1 MFLFPMGP
9 SKVNDSNPRAGKIA
23 AMFNRLKKLWP
34 RSLLWRT
41 FLLVAL
47 LMLLSVA
54 AWFAIFH
61 SYEREP
67 RAQQLAQTLVSVA
80 NLTRAAL
87 ISARVDARPEL
98 IRDLSDHEGI
108 HLYPAEVDD
117 QIKPLPDN
125 AFLQRVETLV
135 KSSLGPNTRLAR
147 EREGEEALFISFRI
161 DDTADGEYWLA
172 LPSDRLA
179 RVLPLSWIGW
189 SAAALLLSLLGAWL
203 IVFRITRPLKLL
215 EHAAKKVGAGQTPPH
230 LPEHGPTEVA
240 TVSHAFNQMSADL
253 IQLDQD
259 RALILAGIS
268 HDLRTPLTRLR
279 MGIEM
284 TTDGAMRE
292 GMVADVEEM
301 DKTIGQFLDFARV
314 DSGETLSEINL
325 GALLTELATQYQRR
339 GFTVIAIPPTLN
351 SEKFKTFTLGQPQA
365 LRRAVGNLID
375 NALRYA
381 GQEQPIELTLT
392 RAERMLIIDVS
403 DRGPGIPE
411 DAVERMKRPFTRL
424 DSARSNATGAGL
436 GLAIVDRII
445 RTHNGRLDLL
455 PRSPNGL
462 IARITLPGS

>member
-1 MFLFPMGP
+1 
-9 SKVNDSNPRAGKIA
+9 
-23 AMFNRLKKLWP
+23 MFNLLKNLWP

-67 RAQQLAQTLVSVA
+67 RARQLAQTLVSVA

-108 HLYPAEVDD
+108 HLYPAEVND

-125 AFLQRVETLV
+125 AFLQRVEELV
-135 KSSLGPNTRLAR
+135 KSSLGPSTRLTL

-161 DDTADGEYWLA
+161 DNTADSEYWLA

-179 RVLPLSWIGW
+179 RVLPVSWIGW

-230 LPEHGPTEVA
+230 LPEHGPTEVV
-240 TVSHAFNQMSADL
+240 TVSRAFNQMGADL
-253 IQLDQD
+253 ARLDQD

-284 TTDGAMRE
+284 TTDEAMRE

-301 DKTIGQFLDFARV
+301 DKTIGQFLDFARI
-314 DSGETLSEINL
+314 DNGEMLSEVDL
-325 GALLTELATQYQRR
+325 GALLNELATQYQRR
-339 GFTVIAIPPTLN
+339 GFTVTATIPPAP
-351 SEKFKTFTLGQPQA
+351 SSDRSKIFTPGQPQA

-392 RAERMLIIDVS
+392 RTERMLVIDVS

-424 DSARSNATGAGL
+424 DSARSNTSGAGL

-445 RTHNGRLDLL
+445 RAHNGRLDLL
-455 PRSPNGL
+455 PRPQGGL

>member
-1 MFLFPMGP
+1 
-9 SKVNDSNPRAGKIA
+9 
-23 AMFNRLKKLWP
+23 MFNALKKLWP

-117 QIKPLPDN
+117 QIKPLPDT
-125 AFLQRVETLV
+125 AFLQRVEALV
-135 KSSLGPNTRLAR
+135 KSSLGPNTRLTL
-147 EREGEEALFISFRI
+147 EREGEEALFINFRI

-215 EHAAKKVGAGQTPPH
+215 ERAAQKVGAGQTPPH

-253 IQLDQD
+253 AQLDQD

-284 TTDGAMRE
+284 TTEGAMRD

-301 DKTIGQFLDFARV
+301 DKTIGQFLDFARI
-314 DSGETLSEINL
+314 DSGEALSEIDL
-325 GALLTELATQYQRR
+325 SVLLIELATQYQRR
-339 GFTVIAIPPTLN
+339 GFVVTAPSDN
-351 SEKFKTFTLGQPQA
+351 GSKAFTPGQPQA
-365 LRRAVGNLID
+365 LRRAISNLID

-381 GQEQPIELTLT
+381 GQDQPIDLTLIH
-392 RAERMLIIDVS
+392 AGQKLIVDVC

-411 DAVERMKRPFTRL
+411 DAVEHMKRPFTRL
-424 DSARSNATGAGL
+424 DAARSNAVGAGL

-445 RTHNGRLDLL
+445 RAHNGRLDLL
-455 PRSPNGL
+455 PRPQGGL